1 MSTQTQYLFENKT
14 NNAAI
19 KDFKNNPSPIH
30 FIGIGHA
37 GLNVVLYLK
46 SKDIDAKFTC
56 IANGLTK
63 ANLKNINFINL
74 NSETE
79 IKPKNE
85 HAATHLSEKILDV
98 FRSSDKFV
106 LLSGFGGQTGSNLT
120 EALSL
125 YLEANKKTFLVIS
138 SLPLKLEGEY
148 RNNTANKAL
157 ETLKHKDYFFHFK
170 HDTLLDISDEELT
183 IKKSLELADEQFYKI
198 IYSLNLI

>member
-1 MSTQTQYLFENKT
+1 MSTQSQYLFEKKSDNSLIT
-14 NNAAI
+14 EFL
-19 KDFKNNPSPIH
+19 DNPSPIH

-37 GLNVVLYLK
+37 GLNVILCLK
-46 SKDIDAKFTC
+46 NKDIEAQFTG
-56 IANGLTK
+56 IVKGPTK
-63 ANLKNINFINL
+63 ANLNNINFINL

-85 HAATHLSEKILDV
+85 HAATHLSEKILEV

-125 YLEANKKTFLVIS
+125 YLEANKKTFIVIS

-148 RNNTANKAL
+148 RNNNANNTL
-157 ETLKHKDYFFHFK
+157 ETLKQKDYFFHFK
-170 HDTLLDISDEELT
+170 HDTLLDITDDELT

-198 IYSLNLI
+198 IYALNF